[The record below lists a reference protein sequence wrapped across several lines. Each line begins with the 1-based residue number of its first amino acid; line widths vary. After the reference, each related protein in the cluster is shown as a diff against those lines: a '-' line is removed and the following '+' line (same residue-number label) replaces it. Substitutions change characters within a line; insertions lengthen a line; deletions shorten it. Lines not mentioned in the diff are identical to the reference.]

1 MSELPIKQLY
11 EKVEGEYIPFNP
23 QIDLNCILDE
33 FTSRSIAFIF
43 HHYNFFNCEWTDTAE
58 LTRAQVPPQLRRRGL
73 WITYDKDLQTKV
85 TERFKGSDLDA
96 AVPEKWAD
104 DAYWEQLDFE
114 ILLKAAEE
122 AIKNIFYNINK
133 YPELLCLLRK
143 WIKDWLDGNKDDIME
158 MIKEVLGD
166 DLYDILKNL
175 FLEFAYSPEF
185 QEFVKNILGDMLDD
199 LLAEYFEDIQRTL
212 TDWERVIANA
222 LARHE
227 MAITE
232 LQNQINS

>member
-1 MSELPIKQLY
+1 MSELPVKQLY
-11 EKVEGEYIPFNP
+11 EKVDGEYIPFNP
-23 QIDLNCILDE
+23 QIDLNSILE
-33 FTSRSIAFIF
+33 SVTERSIAFIF

-58 LTRAQVPPQLRRRGL
+58 RTRSQVPPQLRRRGL

-85 TERFKGSDLDA
+85 TERFKGSDYDA
-96 AVPEKWAD
+96 SIPERWAA

-122 AIKNIFYNINK
+122 AIKNIFYNINR

-143 WIKDWLDGNKDDIME
+143 WIKDWLDGNKDDIFI

-166 DLYDILKNL
+166 EIYDILKNL
-175 FLEFAYSPEF
+175 FLDFVYSPEF
-185 QEFVKNILGDMLDD
+185 KEFFKTVIEELLGE
-199 LLAEYFEDIQRTL
+199 LLEEYFEDIQKTL

>member
-1 MSELPIKQLY
+1 MSELPVKQLY

-23 QIDLNCILDE
+23 QIDLDCILDE

-58 LTRAQVPPQLRRRGL
+58 RTRSQVPPQLRRRGL

-96 AVPEKWAD
+96 SVPEKWAD
-104 DAYWEQLDFE
+104 DRYWEQLDFE

-122 AIKNIFYNINK
+122 AIKNIFYNINR

-185 QEFVKNILGDMLDD
+185 QEFVENILGDMLDD
-199 LLAEYFEDIQRTL
+199 LLAEYFEDIQKTL